1 VPRIR
6 PTATVTLKDKKEKF
20 SMINWLRTK
29 LHNFL
34 FPQDIALSA
43 DSRVREKHEADI
55 EGLRFTVMPA
65 RGGTI
70 VQLRSYDSKRD
81 QHEYATYVIPD
92 GEDISAEVGRI
103 VSMELIRS

>member
-1 VPRIR
+1 
-6 PTATVTLKDKKEKF
+6 
-20 SMINWLRTK
+20 MIDWLRKK
-29 LHNFL
+29 LHNFI
-34 FPQDIALSA
+34 FPQDENMGNSIS
-43 DSRVREKHEADI
+43 VHEKHEADI

-92 GEDISAEVGRI
+92 GEDIAAEVGRI

>member
-6 PTATVTLKDKKEKF
+6 ATATLKVKKEKF
-20 SMINWLRTK
+20 KMINWLRTK
-29 LHNFL
+29 LHNFI
-34 FPQDIALSA
+34 FPQDIAMSA
-43 DSRVREKHEADI
+43 SDRVMEKHEADI

-81 QHEYATYVIPD
+81 QHEYSTYVIPD
-92 GEDISAEVGRI
+92 GEDIAQEVGRI
-103 VSMELIRS
+103 VSMELLRV